1 MFSEISN
8 ENLETRVYKGVT
20 IQLLSLSTLI
30 TCLLDNVF
38 RLFGEAAGQSLHFV
52 IETCNFST

>member
-8 ENLETRVYKGVT
+8 ENLETLVYKGVT
-20 IQLLSLSTLI
+20 LQLISLSTLI
-30 TCLLDNVF
+30 PCLLDIVF

-52 IETCNFST
+52 IENM